1 MGLIDVDFVDYRED
15 SADDLVCP
23 ICTDVLDQPHSC
35 CSQGHVFCRDC
46 LDQSLERRERCPTC
60 REAAGSVVRQRP
72 LEGIIAKL
80 RIRCPH
86 ADDEDEPARPAG
98 RMTVAQLRAALAE
111 RELPEDGRK
120 AELLARLEAARGDD
134 VGPCTW
140 TGTVATLDAHQR
152 TCPRVEVA
160 CKTCDVRLMR
170 CWISRHEA
178 TCPQRMIKCHL
189 CGEEMGAIH
198 LGAHLLHDCEEIKLP
213 CEHGCG
219 AKIRRGDKEE
229 HEAVCPKQWI
239 ICPHIGCGHCAPRE
253 EMAQHYVEKA
263 EDHACSAHRQIRDL
277 ETRIDSIEKEA
288 AAVPF
293 FCNVP
298 AIDVWRQ
305 GWTSPSFQVSP
316 GFKIRLKFLTPR
328 QWAASDSYFL
338 GIEVV
343 EGYACQIFGK
353 AKISQHPDYISFGS
367 SVLPLSFP
375 RETAGGDGWCLGK
388 TLTITGAQMM
398 AIGPRFMLRAKLYI
412 DIPRWNDLEC

>member
-1 MGLIDVDFVDYRED
+1 MGLIDANFVDYRED

-86 ADDEDEPARPAG
+86 ADDEDEPARPAK

-111 RELPEDGRK
+111 RELPEDGLK
-120 AELLARLEAARGDD
+120 AELLARLEAARADD
-134 VGPCTW
+134 VGPCAW
-140 TGTVATLDAHQR
+140 TGTIATLDAHQR

-160 CKTCDVRLMR
+160 CKSCDVRLMR
-170 CWISRHEA
+170 CWMARHEV
-178 TCPQRMIKCHL
+178 TCPRRMIQCHL
-189 CGEEMGAIH
+189 CGEEMGAMQ
-198 LGAHLLHDCEEIKLP
+198 LVAHLVHDCEEMKVP

-229 HEAVCPKQWI
+229 HEAVCPKKWI
-239 ICPHIGCGHCAPRE
+239 VCPHFGCGHCVPRE

-263 EDHACSAHRQIRDL
+263 EDHARSAAVKIRDL
-277 ETRIDSIEKEA
+277 ETRIDSLSEEA
-288 AAVPF
+288 TVVPF

-305 GWTSPSFQVSP
+305 GWTSPSFQVAP

-353 AKISQHPDYISFGS
+353 AKISRHPDYITLGS
-367 SVLPLSFP
+367 RVAPLQFP
-375 RETAGGDGWCLGK
+375 RETAGGDGWCLGT

-398 AIGPRFMLRAKLYI
+398 AIGPRFTLRAKVYVDFL
-412 DIPRWNDLEC
+412 RMNDLEC